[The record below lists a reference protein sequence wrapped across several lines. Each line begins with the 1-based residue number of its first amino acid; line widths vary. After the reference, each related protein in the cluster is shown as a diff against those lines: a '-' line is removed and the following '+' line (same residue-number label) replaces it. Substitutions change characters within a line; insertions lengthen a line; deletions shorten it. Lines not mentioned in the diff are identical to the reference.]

1 MPVSPQI
8 VATRSTRASRD
19 ARPESPHNVAILHV
33 TDPTTGDEQYLL
45 VDRPVLQIGSARD
58 ECGLTLGGP
67 GVAATHCSLRWQ
79 ANRWILHDRGAA
91 AGIYVNSRRCR
102 EPTALCP
109 GDRISIVHHLII
121 FTTLPSLELPHV
133 LARLRDRPVR
143 WTLSRPHPDEPPP
156 APLAPNRR
164 RPRLFNACVAL
175 LAILGLASSISA
187 TNYLIDPTPEA
198 VASNYHLSPE
208 PAPPAVTALTTAD
221 ITEHELP
228 APSADVTTM
237 GMTIHAL
244 PADATAMEI
253 IKPAPPADAPPTVY
267 VTEPPTFELP
277 PDAVGLGRPTDGAIL
292 HALQLPTS
300 PDYTIR
306 CPAHAHATTATL
318 NELMNGLARTR
329 NRGYTGELVVGDL
342 SRLDGGRYGPHKSHQ
357 SGRDVDLWL
366 PIRGG
371 RYDRGC
377 PRCGTDL
384 CRPEPEQ
391 VDWPATWSLIQSL
404 AERGTVED
412 IFLDWTLHP
421 ALAQAAH
428 DLGVPADEIHRQ
440 IQHPIRGRAT
450 LIKHS
455 DGHIHHLHVRFREPS
470 PA

>member
-1 MPVSPQI
+1 MPVSPHL
-8 VATRSTRASRD
+8 VATRASRD
-19 ARPESPHNVAILHV
+19 AKPVSPHLVAILHV
-33 TDPTTGDEQYLL
+33 TDPITGDEQYLL

-143 WTLSRPHPDEPPP
+143 WTLTRPHPGEPQP

-164 RPRLFNACVAL
+164 RPRLFNACATL
-175 LAILGLASSISA
+175 LAILGLASGISA
-187 TNYLIDPTPEA
+187 NNYLGDPTPA
-198 VASNYHLSPE
+198 AITSNDHLSPE
-208 PAPPAVTALTTAD
+208 PAPPP
-221 ITEHELP
+221 P
-228 APSADVTTM
+228 AEADVTT
-237 GMTIHAL
+237 HAP
-244 PADATAMEI
+244 PAEAAATDS
-253 IKPAPPADAPPTVY
+253 PRQTPPADAPPTVY

-277 PDAVGLGRPTDGAIL
+277 PDAIGLGRPTDGAIL
-292 HALQLPTS
+292 HALQLPSS
-300 PDYTIR
+300 PEYTIR
-306 CPAHAHATTATL
+306 CPAHAHATTATI
-318 NELMNGLARTR
+318 NELMHGLARTR

-342 SRLDGGRYGPHKSHQ
+342 SRLDGGRYGPHQSHQ

-366 PIRGG
+366 PILGG

-391 VDWPATWSLIQSL
+391 VDWPATWTLIQSL

-440 IQHPIRGRAT
+440 IQHPIRGRST
-450 LIKHS
+450 LVKHS
-455 DGHIHHLHVRFREPS
+455 DGHIHHLHIRFREPS

>member
-1 MPVSPQI
+1 MPVSPHL
-8 VATRSTRASRD
+8 VA
-19 ARPESPHNVAILHV
+19 VLHI
-33 TDPTTGDEQYLL
+33 TDPLTSDEQILL
-45 VDRPVLQIGSARD
+45 VDRPVLQIGCARD
-58 ECGLTLGGP
+58 ECGLTLDGP

-91 AGIYVNSRRCR
+91 TGIYINSRRCR

-121 FTTLPSLELPHV
+121 FNTLPSLELPHV

-143 WTLSRPHPDEPPP
+143 WTLTRPHPDEPPP
-156 APLAPNRR
+156 TPLASNRR
-164 RPRLFNACVAL
+164 RPRLFNNCATL
-175 LAILGLASSISA
+175 LAILGLASGISA
-187 TNYLIDPTPEA
+187 TNYLGDPTPEA
-198 VASNYHLSPE
+198 VTSDFHLPPE
-208 PAPPAVTALTTAD
+208 PDPPAPADTNPTTAD
-221 ITEHELP
+221 IARHE
-228 APSADVTTM
+228 S
-237 GMTIHAL
+237 
-244 PADATAMEI
+244 
-253 IKPAPPADAPPTVY
+253 PPPPPTIY
-267 VTEPPTFELP
+267 ITEPPTFELP
-277 PDAVGLGRPTDGAIL
+277 ADAIGLGRPTDGAIL
-292 HALQLPTS
+292 HALQLPSS

-306 CPAHAHATTATL
+306 CPALAHATTATI
-318 NELMNGLARTR
+318 NELMHALARAR
-329 NRGYTGELVVGDL
+329 NHGYTGELVVGDL

-391 VDWPATWSLIQSL
+391 VDWPATWTLIQSL
-404 AERGTVED
+404 AERGTIED

-428 DLGVPADEIHRQ
+428 DLNVPPDEIHRQ
-440 IQHPIRGRAT
+440 IQHPIRGRST

-455 DGHIHHLHVRFREPS
+455 DGHIHHLHVRFREPP